1 MPFTYAPSEGRGG
14 KRERGEEVRR
24 GKREEA
30 RKIREEERNKR
41 EEGSNLVIGEE
52 WKMRIGRM
60 KRKIG

>member
-1 MPFTYAPSEGRGG
+1 MPFTYAPSEGWGG
-14 KRERGEEVRR
+14 KREREEEV
-24 GKREEA
+24 A
-30 RKIREEERNKR
+30 RKRREEERNKR